1 MPAAAFRALSESLTK
16 ALITGDLGLYRSVFR
31 LPLRIESRSGDAYVI
46 ADEAGLKRDF
56 DLYRIG
62 IIANGVT
69 DLDRRVISIETI
81 RPDGARIC
89 VEMNIL
95 HHAERIVQP
104 FQSRFTMQMV
114 GDDWRITAIES
125 APGHIRWTLGEAPL
139 DGRDLD

>member
-1 MPAAAFRALSESLTK
+1 MPAAAFRALSEALTK
-16 ALITGDLGLYRSVFR
+16 ALLSGDLGLYRMVFR
-31 LPLRIESRSGDAYVI
+31 LPLRIEARNSEAYVI
-46 ADEAGLKRDF
+46 RDEADLQRDF
-56 DLYRIG
+56 DLYRIA

-69 DLDRRVISIETI
+69 DFDRRIISIETI
-81 RPDGARIC
+81 QPDSARIC

-95 HHAERIVQP
+95 HNAERIVQP
-104 FQSRFTMQMV
+104 FQSRFTMQLV